1 MHVLGHALDCH
12 VASSLTQLYLRKEQT
27 ARLSW
32 LASLATFEKRSS
44 DADHLHIGPIDNF
57 QLQRH
62 SLVRHAVGALN
73 TASKNLTCG
82 PGLLTWLL
90 WTWAL
95 RPGTRMS
102 GLHEVCEV

>member
-44 DADHLHIGPIDNF
+44 DADHLHIV
-57 QLQRH
+57 QH
-62 SLVRHAVGALN
+62 
-73 TASKNLTCG
+73 TA
-82 PGLLTWLL
+82 
-90 WTWAL
+90 AY
-95 RPGTRMS
+95 
-102 GLHEVCEV
+102 